1 MATGPGVRVTAK
13 VVGIE
18 RQQERF
24 RALARSLQGDE
35 LLDCITAGALL
46 VENAAKTKCPV
57 GKILGGTLRRSIH
70 TEGRRQSDTNVY
82 ALVGTDVVY
91 ARRIEY
97 GFAGRDSLGRLYDQA
112 AQPYLRPAL
121 DEKRD
126 AVRREIRAAIEQKV
140 AAVR

>member
-24 RALARSLQGDE
+24 REFAQSLQGDE

-46 VENAAKTKCPV
+46 VENAAKEKCPY
-57 GKILGGTLRRSIH
+57 ITGTLRRSIH
-70 TEGRRQSDTNVY
+70 TEGRQESGTNVY

-126 AVRREIRAAIEQKV
+126 AVRREIRAAIEQKI